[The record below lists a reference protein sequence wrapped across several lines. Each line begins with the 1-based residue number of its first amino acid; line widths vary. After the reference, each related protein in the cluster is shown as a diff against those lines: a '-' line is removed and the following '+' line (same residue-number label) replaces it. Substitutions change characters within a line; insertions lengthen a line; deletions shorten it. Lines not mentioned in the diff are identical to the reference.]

1 MIGVIDH
8 WGIEREKTMNV
19 RQLEALI
26 WVVRLGSF
34 AAAAAQLNATQST
47 ISLRIQELEQELG
60 VLLFDRTN
68 RKAHL
73 TAKGR
78 ELLAYAEE
86 AVALFSEIRYRIGA
100 RESLTGV
107 VRIGVAELVA
117 VTWLPELVS
126 SLHREYPGLTLE
138 LDISLTA
145 NLFTRVREGDL
156 DVVLIPGGQ
165 FDAGLV
171 AQSLGFV
178 EFVWMA
184 SPKLE
189 VPEGSL
195 TPSDLGA
202 LPILSLGADSYH
214 HGPAEAWLATCRGH
228 RRHTDVCNSM
238 SVIAS
243 LTAAGLGV
251 SLLPPCGYKTEIAS
265 RKLRVLDTHPE
276 MPEVEFSAVYLQR
289 QPRVI
294 PELIASASQQ
304 ASTFRQRQQ

>member
-1 MIGVIDH
+1 
-8 WGIEREKTMNV
+8 MNI

-26 WVVRLGSF
+26 WIIRLGSF

-60 VLLFDRTN
+60 VLLFDRAY

-86 AVALFSEIRYRIGA
+86 AVALFSEIRYKIGA
-100 RESLTGV
+100 RQSLTGV

-117 VTWLPELVS
+117 VTWLPDLVS
-126 SLHREYPGLTLE
+126 SLHREYPGLELE
-138 LDISLTA
+138 LGISLTG
-145 NLFTRVREGDL
+145 NLFTRLREGDL
-156 DVVLIPGGQ
+156 DVVLIAGGR

-171 AQSLGFV
+171 AHSLGYV
-178 EFVWMA
+178 EFLWMA
-184 SPKLE
+184 SPRLE
-189 VPEGSL
+189 IPKRTL
-195 TPSDLGA
+195 MPQDLSA
-202 LPILSLGADSYH
+202 WPILSLGEESYH
-214 HGPAEAWLATCRGH
+214 YGPAEAWLAADRSR

-251 SLLPPCGYKTEIAS
+251 SLLPPCCYQADIADG
-265 RKLRVLDTHPE
+265 RLRVLDTFPE
-276 MPEVEFSAVYLQR
+276 MPEVEFSAVYVKR
-289 QPRVI
+289 HPMMI
-294 PELIASASQQ
+294 PELIARASQQ
-304 ASTFRQRQQ
+304 ASTFRQCPKSKADKSENPME

>member
-1 MIGVIDH
+1 
-8 WGIEREKTMNV
+8 MNV

-34 AAAAAQLNATQST
+34 AAAAGQLNATQST

-60 VLLFDRTN
+60 VLLFDRTY
-68 RKAHL
+68 RRAHL

-86 AVALFSEIRYRIGA
+86 AVALFSEIRSKISPRQ
-100 RESLTGV
+100 SLTGV

-117 VTWLPELVS
+117 VTWLPDLIS